1 MKDAYITSSEI
12 TLRIPR
18 VVPKNVINKI
28 TVVSAG
34 GSAEINCALAIST
47 LLVSGMS
54 NEYAPA
60 RQKMAIVRQ
69 NFDFYVVTD
78 EKGKIL

>member
-1 MKDAYITSSEI
+1 MKGAYITSFEI

-18 VVPKNVINKI
+18 VVPNNVINKI

-34 GSAEINCALAIST
+34 GSAEINYALAIST

-69 NFDFYVVTD
+69 NFDLYVVTD